1 MISLNFNMQGPNSVT
16 NTGFE
21 RLIGSSAQVPSG
33 YFLTDVFLYLDMLFQ
48 GQLLKETADM
58 SKSGQAS
65 DEAVKLKKLIGG
77 IRGLWRSSDTG
88 HHPRVT
94 ELKALLEPS
103 PSKKKELEL
112 MES

>member
-1 MISLNFNMQGPNSVT
+1 M
-16 NTGFE
+16 
-21 RLIGSSAQVPSG
+21 
-33 YFLTDVFLYLDMLFQ
+33 TDVFLYVDMLFS
-48 GQLLKETADM
+48 GKLLKVTDEL
-58 SKSGQAS
+58 SKTGLAS

-94 ELKALLEPS
+94 ELKALIEPS
-103 PSKKKELEL
+103 PSKKKELEE